1 MRQMHGSAQ
10 IISISR
16 RLAPAHITR
25 YSIAPTSINLLTRF
39 CQMPKIN
46 GNEIRPGNVLEHND
60 GLWSA
65 VKVDHVKPGK
75 GGAFAQVELRNL
87 RNGSKLNER
96 FRSADKVERVR
107 LEQKDQQFLYE
118 DGGMLVVMDTETYE
132 QVQLPSELLG
142 ERRPFLQDGMTI
154 VVEFYEEEALNATL
168 PQKVTCKIVET
179 EPVVKGQTAANS
191 FKPAILDNGVKVMVP
206 PFVGPD
212 EDIVVNTE
220 TMEYSERA

>member
-1 MRQMHGSAQ
+1 
-10 IISISR
+10 
-16 RLAPAHITR
+16 
-25 YSIAPTSINLLTRF
+25 
-39 CQMPKIN
+39 MPKIN
-46 GNEIRPGNVLEHND
+46 GNEIRPSNVLEHD
-60 GLWSA
+60 GGLWAA

-87 RNGSKLNER
+87 RTGSKLNER

-118 DGGMLVVMDTETYE
+118 SDGMLVFMDTETYE
-132 QVQLPSELLG
+132 QIERPAELLG
-142 ERRPFLQDGMTI
+142 DRRPFLQDGMTI

-206 PFVGPD
+206 PFIAQD
-212 EDIVVNTE
+212 EAIVVNTE

>member
-1 MRQMHGSAQ
+1 
-10 IISISR
+10 
-16 RLAPAHITR
+16 
-25 YSIAPTSINLLTRF
+25 
-39 CQMPKIN
+39 MPKIN

-60 GLWSA
+60 GLWAA

-107 LEQKDQQFLYE
+107 LEQKDMQFLYE
-118 DGGMLVVMDTETYE
+118 DDGMLIFMDTETYD
-132 QVQLPSELLG
+132 QVQVASELLG
-142 ERRPFLQDGMTI
+142 DRRPFLQDGMTI
-154 VVEFYEEEALNATL
+154 VVEFYESEALNATV

-206 PFVGPD
+206 PFVGQD
-212 EDIVVNTE
+212 EMIVVNTE
-220 TMEYSERA
+220 SMEYSERA

>member
-1 MRQMHGSAQ
+1 
-10 IISISR
+10 
-16 RLAPAHITR
+16 
-25 YSIAPTSINLLTRF
+25 
-39 CQMPKIN
+39 MPKIN
-46 GNEIRPGNVLEHND
+46 GNEIRPGNVLEHSN
-60 GLWSA
+60 GLWAA

-118 DGGMLVVMDTETYE
+118 SDGMLVFMDTETYE
-132 QVQLPSELLG
+132 QIELPAEILG

-154 VVEFYEEEALNATL
+154 HIEYYEAEALNATL
-168 PQKVTCKIVET
+168 PQKVTCKVVET

-206 PFVGPD
+206 PFVGQD